1 MILENKRLAVCAELI
16 AHDGFAGKDGKKRAA
31 DVGTDHGYLA
41 AYLAAEGICDAVT
54 ACDIN
59 EKPLS
64 LAERTVRE
72 NGLAGKVTTVL
83 SDGLDN
89 VDGSGITHI
98 ICAGM
103 GGELISDIIGR
114 CQWAKG
120 THLVLQPMTKADE
133 LRRYL
138 YDNGWRVTAEKARR
152 DGDFV
157 YAIMLCEHTSEQI
170 GYPCDDRYL
179 TAGRIKASDG
189 GDAPDYLLMRGG
201 RLKKA
206 GAGMLASSSEQTK
219 VDGSR
224 LIRLAETLEKEVRDI
239 YEQ

>member
-16 AHDGFAGKDGKKRAA
+16 ALDGFAGPDGIKRAA

-41 AYLAAEGICDAVT
+41 AYLAAEGICGSVI

-59 EKPLS
+59 EKPLA

-72 NGLAGKVTTVL
+72 NGLAGKVATVL

-103 GGELISDIIGR
+103 GGELIADIISR
-114 CQWAKG
+114 CAWARD

-157 YAIMLCEHTSEQI
+157 YAIMLAEHTAGDI
-170 GYPCDDRYL
+170 GYPCDERYL
-179 TAGRIKASDG
+179 AAGRISAADG
-189 GDAPDYLLMRGG
+189 GDSADYLLMRAG

-206 GAGMLASSSEQTK
+206 GAGMLNSTSEEVK
-219 VDGSR
+219 AEGRR
-224 LIRLAETLEKEVRDI
+224 LTALAERLENETEGKL
-239 YEQ
+239 

>member
-16 AHDGFAGKDGKKRAA
+16 AQDGFAGIDGKKRAA

-41 AYLAAEGICDAVT
+41 AFLAAEGICESVT

-72 NGLAGKVTTVL
+72 NGLADKVKTVL

-89 VDGSGITHI
+89 VSGSGITHI

-103 GGELISDIIGR
+103 GGELIADIISR
-114 CQWAKG
+114 CEWAKN

-133 LRRYL
+133 LRKYL
-138 YDNGWRVTAEKARR
+138 YENGWRILAEKARR

-157 YAIMLCEHTSEQI
+157 YAIMLAEHTSEPI
-170 GYPCDDRYL
+170 DYPCDERYL
-179 TAGRIKASDG
+179 AAGRITALDG
-189 GDAPDYLLMRGG
+189 GDAADYLLMRSG

-206 GAGMLASSSEQTK
+206 AAGMLQSSSEETK
-219 VDGSR
+219 ARGKQLSE
-224 LIRLAETLEKEVRDI
+224 LAEALGKEAEEKP
-239 YEQ
+239 

>member
-1 MILENKRLAVCAELI
+1 MILENKRLAVCAEMI
-16 AHDGFAGKDGKKRAA
+16 AQDGFAGSDGKKRAA

-41 AYLAAEGICDAVT
+41 AYLAAEGICESVT

-59 EKPLS
+59 EKPLA

-72 NGLAGKVTTVL
+72 NGLTGKVTTVL

-103 GGELISDIIGR
+103 GGELIADIISR
-114 CQWAKG
+114 CGWAKE

-138 YDNGWRVTAEKARR
+138 YENGWRVTAEKARR

-157 YAIMLCEHTSEQI
+157 YAIMFAEKTSEPI
-170 GYPCDDRYL
+170 GYPCDERYL
-179 TAGRIKASDG
+179 AAGRISAADG
-189 GDAPDYLLMRGG
+189 GDAADYLLMRAG
-201 RLKKA
+201 RLRRA
-206 GAGMLASSSEQTK
+206 GEGMLGSASEEVQAE
-219 VDGSR
+219 GRR
-224 LIRLAETLEKEVRDI
+224 LTALAERLEKEA
-239 YEQ
+239 EGNT